1 MDREPIPVFVFL
13 DENIA
18 YMDEKIAEYFVE
30 NLPNEVQK
38 FDLIIFPFPKKWKGQ
53 KDFQNVISLKDLIY
67 SQKHIKHC
75 LNKQPSPV
83 FVFLT
88 LDLNFIDD
96 VDYGFENPDPG
107 DNGAERRDEV
117 IEDSDGFILLG
128 KSPVKLFVACGHH
141 KQNAKK
147 KILAKEI
154 SDFLSSFLNSRF
166 K

>member
-1 MDREPIPVFVFL
+1 M
-13 DENIA
+13 
-18 YMDEKIAEYFVE
+18 
-30 NLPNEVQK
+30 
-38 FDLIIFPFPKKWKGQ
+38 
-53 KDFQNVISLKDLIY
+53 
-67 SQKHIKHC
+67 
-75 LNKQPSPV
+75 
-83 FVFLT
+83 
-88 LDLNFIDD
+88 
-96 VDYGFENPDPG
+96 DYGFENPDPG

-117 IEDSDGFILLG
+117 VEDSDGFILLG